1 MRLCEHCR
9 VEIPATTR
17 VDARY
22 CSATCRRAAH
32 RERHDPTPLSL
43 MRRGVP
49 ESVEWQFPARKC
61 EHCGTPLPHEMRRHA
76 RYCSA
81 RCRKGGAAAR
91 GREERERRDQ
101 IAIGMPIGAAGLIRR
116 SCACCGAVMREGIRV
131 DARYCS
137 IECRRQTHLVEG
149 ELYPALSSTK
159 NCTRLSRVLRRQQQR
174 ARSDTW

>member
-22 CSATCRRAAH
+22 CSATCRKAAH
-32 RERHDPTPLSL
+32 RDRHDATLLSL
-43 MRRGVP
+43 LRRGMP
-49 ESVEWQFPARKC
+49 ESVEWQLPTRKC
-61 EHCGTPLPHEMRRHA
+61 EHCDTPLPHEMRRHA

-91 GREERERRDQ
+91 AREERERQEQ
-101 IAIGMPIGAAGLIRR
+101 IAIGMPIGVAGFVRP
-116 SCACCGAVMREGIRV
+116 SCACCGAVIPGGRRV

-137 IECRRQTHLVEG
+137 VGCRKRAFSERMPSAVR
-149 ELYPALSSTK
+149 SSMV
-159 NCTRLSRVLRRQQQR
+159 NR
-174 ARSDTW
+174 A